1 MIKVDRGNLSHLDG
15 LLLSDTEFHQPRP
28 IDMLLG
34 ADVWGMVVRE
44 GIVKGGPHKPCA
56 LATCFGWV
64 VVGPTSANGVW
75 DGSVRANIVTCP
87 EEDSL
92 ELLLKRFWSLEE
104 PELTR
109 EQGDISEEIFMSTVF
124 RDVCGRYGVQIPFR
138 PDAPA
143 IGDSY
148 KLAET

>member
-44 GIVKGGPHKPCA
+44 GLVKGGPHKPCA

-75 DGSVRANIVTCP
+75 DGSEYC
-87 EEDSL
+87 D
-92 ELLLKRFWSLEE
+92 
-104 PELTR
+104 LTGGGLFGAVAQ
-109 EQGDISEEIFMSTVF
+109 EVL
-124 RDVCGRYGVQIPFR
+124 V
-138 PDAPA
+138 
-143 IGDSY
+143 IGGARINSG
-148 KLAET
+148 AR